1 MWARIFTGENSAPF
15 QGTHSNIV
23 ERAIRPQTITRKNA
37 LFAGSYGGGRTWA
50 TIATLLQ
57 TAKMDDVDPLAWL
70 AQTLERIANRR
81 PISQIDE
88 LMPWN
93 YKT

>member
-1 MWARIFTGENSAPF
+1 MN
-15 QGTHSNIV
+15 
-23 ERAIRPQTITRKNA
+23 
-37 LFAGSYGGGRTWA
+37 
-50 TIATLLQ
+50 
-57 TAKMDDVDPLAWL
+57 DVDPLAWL
-70 AQTLERIANRR
+70 TQTLERIAKRW